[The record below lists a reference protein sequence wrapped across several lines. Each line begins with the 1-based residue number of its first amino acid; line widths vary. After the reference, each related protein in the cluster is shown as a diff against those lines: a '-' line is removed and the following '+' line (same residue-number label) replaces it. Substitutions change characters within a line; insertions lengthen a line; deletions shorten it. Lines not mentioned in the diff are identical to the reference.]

1 MEITNGLKGRFCKLY
16 GIPINLYEEPYFQ
29 SRLELLDKQ
38 YGAVEKYKEF
48 LDSIAEFKTEQDYY
62 EHYNKVKD
70 SAISAI
76 KNNATFQQ
84 FNEIDM
90 SGFNSVI
97 KKYQLPSKPI
107 YKPSFD
113 GKHFI
118 SIDMK
123 QANFSTLYNFD
134 NTMFDGAKTWEEY
147 IGRFTER
154 KELIESKYMRQ
165 RIFGECNP
173 KRQVTYQ
180 KYLMCKLLAFLLV
193 GIPEKD
199 IVFFSH
205 DEIVIDDT
213 EKTYIYYPFVEECI
227 NKYNIS
233 TNVKMRIERFQLK
246 HLGEDVGY
254 AKVYDNESR
263 FDLKCVD
270 NDYIPMI
277 FRFIQTGRILEEDLA
292 FFYKGTTAK
301 FAKIP
306 DQIQRSK
313 LCSGDIRLLKRCAKC
328 GRLIQTGIDN
338 DTCIRCFRDEMNAKM
353 HKRKMEYI
361 NKLLG

>member
-1 MEITNGLKGRFCKLY
+1 
-16 GIPINLYEEPYFQ
+16 
-29 SRLELLDKQ
+29 
-38 YGAVEKYKEF
+38 
-48 LDSIAEFKTEQDYY
+48 
-62 EHYNKVKD
+62 
-70 SAISAI
+70 
-76 KNNATFQQ
+76 
-84 FNEIDM
+84 
-90 SGFNSVI
+90 
-97 KKYQLPSKPI
+97 
-107 YKPSFD
+107 
-113 GKHFI
+113 
-118 SIDMK
+118 MK

-254 AKVYDNESR
+254 AKVYDNENR

-270 NDYIPMI
+270 NDYIPMV

-328 GRLIQTGIDN
+328 GRLLQTGMNN
-338 DTCIRCFRDEMNAKM
+338 DICIRCFRDEMNAKM
-353 HKRKMEYI
+353 QKRKMEYI